1 MVTAL
6 AGAVVT
12 WGPTV
17 AAPYT
22 AAAIRHPRRIALV
35 DDHGSLTYRALEL
48 RSSRVALGLR
58 AKGVSKGDTI
68 GVLCRNH
75 RGFVEANIAAAK
87 LGARLVYLNTG
98 LPDTQ
103 LVEVVDRE
111 QVSLVLADAELAPR
125 LAASGARV
133 IEARPDLDP
142 GWTFPDLTQRRFGL
156 LVPPRGTP
164 DPVVLTSGTSGAP
177 KGTSRSNSPRAG
189 ASALGF
195 LEAIPYKRGDVFLIP
210 APLFHAWG
218 LSQLVLAAGL
228 AGTAVLRSSFD
239 PGRVLDDLETLQVDV
254 LAAVPV
260 MLQRILA
267 LEPRRRPPRLRIT
280 ASSGSALPG
289 DLATRWMDSF
299 GDNLYSVYGSTEVGQ
314 VSVAG
319 PVDLRVAPDTAGRPL
334 RGIGVRILGGDGD
347 VLPTGDVGDIA
358 VKSEAHFDGYTG
370 GGSKPVVDG
379 HMLIGDQGRV
389 DADGRL
395 SVIGRAD
402 DMIISGGENVYPA
415 NIERALLAHPAIHD
429 VAVVGVPDDELGQRV
444 RAVVVASEGDL
455 SLDEVRDHLRPLLAP
470 YELPRDLVVLD
481 ELPRNASGKI
491 LRTTLTDERPGRP
504 R

>member
-58 AKGVSKGDTI
+58 AKGVARGDTI

-98 LPDTQ
+98 LPDAQ
-103 LVEVVDRE
+103 LFEVVDRE
-111 QVSLVLADAELAPR
+111 QVTLVLADADLAPR
-125 LAASGARV
+125 LAAGGARV
-133 IEARPDLDP
+133 IEARPELDP

-156 LVPPRGTP
+156 LVPPRGSP

-177 KGTSRSNSPRAG
+177 KGTSRSTSPRAG
-189 ASALGF
+189 AAALGF
-195 LEAIPYKRGDVFLIP
+195 LEAIPYRRGDVFLIP

-228 AGTAVLRSSFD
+228 AGTAVLRTSFD
-239 PGRVLDDLETLQVDV
+239 PGRVLDDIDTLQVDV

-267 LEPRRRPPRLRIT
+267 VADPRRLPSLRIT

-289 DLATRWMDSF
+289 DLATRWMDAF

-319 PVDLRVAPDTAGRPL
+319 PADLRAAPDTAGLPL
-334 RGIGVRILGGDGD
+334 RGIGVRILDDRGR
-347 VLPTGDVGDIA
+347 VRPTGELGAIA
-358 VKSEAHFDGYTG
+358 VKSDAHFDGYTG
-370 GGSKPVVDG
+370 GGTKPVVDG
-379 HMLIGDQGRV
+379 YMLIGDQGRL

-395 SVIGRAD
+395 VVVGRAD
-402 DMIISGGENVYPA
+402 DMIISGGENLYPA
-415 NIERALLAHPAIHD
+415 NIERAMLSHPSIRD

-444 RAVVVASEGDL
+444 RAVVVSSDGNL
-455 SLDEVRDHLRPLLAP
+455 SLDDVRDHLRSQLAA
-470 YELPRDLVVLD
+470 YELPRDLVVVD
-481 ELPRNASGKI
+481 ELPRNPAGKI
-491 LRTTLTDERPGRP
+491 LRTSLIAEP
-504 R
+504 